1 MQSTTFR
8 PKTRFRF
15 LFENGDLFTVLFGV
29 LPNVT
34 LSRTRHGCR
43 HANLVSFLGV
53 THCDPNSS
61 PPPPTPPSKNPSY
74 FPALLI

>member
-61 PPPPTPPSKNPSY
+61 PPPPLPPSKNPSY

>member
-15 LFENGDLFTVLFGV
+15 LFENGDLFF
-29 LPNVT
+29 PNVT

-53 THCDPNSS
+53 THCDPL
-61 PPPPTPPSKNPSY
+61 PPPLPLKTPSY

>member
-43 HANLVSFLGV
+43 HANLVSFL
-53 THCDPNSS
+53 D
-61 PPPPTPPSKNPSY
+61 
-74 FPALLI
+74 

>member
-15 LFENGDLFTVLFGV
+15 SFENGDLFGV

-43 HANLVSFLGV
+43 HANLVPVS
-53 THCDPNSS
+53 
-61 PPPPTPPSKNPSY
+61 
-74 FPALLI
+74 

>member
-61 PPPPTPPSKNPSY
+61 PPPPRLPKILATSLPY
-74 FPALLI
+74 